1 MESAE
6 VMRVLG
12 RKYNPE
18 ILCSAYEPKTVKE
31 FSERLDI
38 PIATCYRRI
47 DELTDIGLVELHDQ
61 EFTDSNRVTNVY
73 RRNVEAIEITFSKGA
88 MDVEFEEETSVKHK
102 LDNVWRDLS
111 EI

>member
-18 ILCSAYEPKTVKE
+18 ILCSAHEPKTVKE

-47 DELTDIGLVELHDQ
+47 DELEEIGLVELHDQ
-61 EFTDSNRVTNVY
+61 QFTDSNRVTNVY
-73 RRNVEAIEITFSKGA
+73 RRNVDAIEITFASGS
-88 MDVEFEEETSVKHK
+88 MNIEFEEEAAVQHK
-102 LDNVWRDLS
+102 LDNIWRDLS